1 MNLKRIKDNL
11 YINSEKW
18 IYTPITA
25 EFKDFYLPQYSIDS
39 MSRNKTSE
47 SQTSE
52 FFYFLISEVF
62 QK

>member
-39 MSRNKTSE
+39 MSRNK
-47 SQTSE
+47 
-52 FFYFLISEVF
+52 ISKPHMF
-62 QK
+62 

>member
-18 IYTPITA
+18 IYTPITG
-25 EFKDFYLPQYSIDS
+25 KKPQNLKLLS
-39 MSRNKTSE
+39 
-47 SQTSE
+47 
-52 FFYFLISEVF
+52 FFCFLISEVF